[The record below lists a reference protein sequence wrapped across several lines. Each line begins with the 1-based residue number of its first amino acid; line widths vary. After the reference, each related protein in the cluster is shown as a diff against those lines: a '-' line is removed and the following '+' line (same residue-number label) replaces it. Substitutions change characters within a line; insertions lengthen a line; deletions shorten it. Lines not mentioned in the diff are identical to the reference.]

1 MPCWKP
7 RVAQIGR
14 NDNQMNMADRK
25 DGPKS
30 CEMSSNDRNEI
41 QDRSLTV
48 PQGEVHQGMVVK
60 TVGGERGSVRGNC
73 EVDMVDWPD
82 GELR

>member
-1 MPCWKP
+1 
-7 RVAQIGR
+7 
-14 NDNQMNMADRK
+14 MADRIK

-30 CEMSSNDRNEI
+30 CEMSLNDRNGI
-41 QDRSLTV
+41 QDGSSAV

-60 TVGGERGSVRGNC
+60 TVGVARESGRSSC